1 MPSNVRDPKIRSFC
15 PVSVTQA
22 GITRPYLVKQ
32 SRNLISLIKE
42 YKRISLHSK
51 DTISPFEEIRRILKD
66 WWRILKDWWEMGGF
80 RSGDFREKVGEFSDL
95 LESMHSF

>member
-66 WWRILKDWWEMGGF
+66 WWEMGGF